1 MAPPA
6 RSSAPF
12 FLLLAVLLVAA
23 GRSAGDDD
31 DSPPQVQPLDPKC
44 QEMTEMC
51 TPASCT
57 KLCLSIGL
65 GKDINGGFCTFHG
78 MQFYCCCP
86 IPAPAPPPSRL

>member
-6 RSSAPF
+6 RSSAP
-12 FLLLAVLLVAA
+12 LLLLLLVLLVAA
-23 GRSAGDDD
+23 RRAAGVD

-65 GKDINGGFCTFHG
+65 GKDADGGFCTFHG

-86 IPAPAPPPSRL
+86 IPAPVPPPSRL

>member
-1 MAPPA
+1 MAPPT
-6 RSSAPF
+6 RSSAPLF
-12 FLLLAVLLVAA
+12 LLVVVLLLAA
-23 GRSAGDDD
+23 RCSAGD
-31 DSPPQVQPLDPKC
+31 DSPPQVQPLDPRC

-65 GKDINGGFCTFHG
+65 GKDPNGGFCSFHG

-86 IPAPAPPPSRL
+86 IPAAAPPPRL

>member
-6 RSSAPF
+6 RSSAPL
-12 FLLLAVLLVAA
+12 FLLLVVLLVAA
-23 GRSAGDDD
+23 RRSAGDD

-51 TPASCT
+51 TPATCT

-65 GKDINGGFCTFHG
+65 GKDADGGFCTFHG

-86 IPAPAPPPSRL
+86 IPAPVPPPSRL

>member
-6 RSSAPF
+6 RSSAP
-12 FLLLAVLLVAA
+12 LLLLLLVLLVAA
-23 GRSAGDDD
+23 RRSAGDD

-65 GKDINGGFCTFHG
+65 GKDADGGFCTFHG

-86 IPAPAPPPSRL
+86 IPAPVPPPSRL